1 MSIKSYRYLLYFLV
15 LREESCIHQ
24 EQFNQIRT
32 RELISSSL
40 LYTAAQ
46 CSVPPGNEISS
57 VTSSQN
63 EIPVTG
69 GSLSFQSVSPPTYLL
84 YYYVTLQ

>member
-1 MSIKSYRYLLYFLV
+1 MSIKLYRYIIYFMV
-15 LREESCIHQ
+15 LGKESYIHQ
-24 EQFNQIRT
+24 EQFNQIRE

-40 LYTAAQ
+40 FYTAAQ
-46 CSVPPGNEISS
+46 SSLPPGNEISS

-63 EIPVTG
+63 KICVKG
-69 GSLSFQSVSPPTYLL
+69 GSPSFQSISPPTYLL